1 MGQEIQQS
9 TFTELDQE
17 EFSKKLKEETEI
29 LRGWFQRKVFLRE
42 DNKCGLELEG
52 WILNKEGL
60 PAANNQKLLPLIN
73 DPQVVPEISK
83 FNFEINSHPQKI
95 EGKFLLALEEELRGL
110 WNKCDEKAS
119 ELGNEVAAIGIL
131 PTVRDE
137 DLVMTNMSAL
147 TRYQAL
153 NAECLKLRGNKPFE
167 IKIEGK
173 EEIHILKEDVMME
186 AAATSLQIHLQTA
199 QEDAADLYNLSLI
212 LSAPMV
218 ALTANAPTLYGKDL
232 WAETRI
238 PVFEQSVQLEAFK
251 AKDGS
256 MVERV
261 TFGDGYINDLMDL
274 FDENLKFPV
283 LLPYVCDKDPS
294 WLSHLRLHNGN
305 IWRWNRPIIGL
316 DGQGAPHLRIE
327 HRVNSAGP
335 SIIDVVANV
344 GLYIGMSKALLP
356 VARELSKKISFKE
369 AKENFYAAAKDG
381 LEAKIKWEGK
391 SLTIKELL
399 LDKLIPAGR
408 AGLED
413 LGVDESTLV
422 SYFDEV
428 LTPRAMSGRNGT
440 SWQREF
446 LLKNNNDVKKLIKAY
461 LEKQKSHKPVHL
473 W

>member
-167 IKIEGK
+167 IK
-173 EEIHILKEDVMME
+173 HFN
-186 AAATSLQIHLQTA
+186 TF
-199 QEDAADLYNLSLI
+199 
-212 LSAPMV
+212 
-218 ALTANAPTLYGKDL
+218 LT
-232 WAETRI
+232 
-238 PVFEQSVQLEAFK
+238 
-251 AKDGS
+251 
-256 MVERV
+256 
-261 TFGDGYINDLMDL
+261 
-274 FDENLKFPV
+274 
-283 LLPYVCDKDPS
+283 
-294 WLSHLRLHNGN
+294 
-305 IWRWNRPIIGL
+305 
-316 DGQGAPHLRIE
+316 
-327 HRVNSAGP
+327 
-335 SIIDVVANV
+335 
-344 GLYIGMSKALLP
+344 
-356 VARELSKKISFKE
+356 
-369 AKENFYAAAKDG
+369 
-381 LEAKIKWEGK
+381 
-391 SLTIKELL
+391 
-399 LDKLIPAGR
+399 
-408 AGLED
+408 
-413 LGVDESTLV
+413 
-422 SYFDEV
+422 
-428 LTPRAMSGRNGT
+428 
-440 SWQREF
+440 
-446 LLKNNNDVKKLIKAY
+446 
-461 LEKQKSHKPVHL
+461 
-473 W
+473 

>member
-29 LRGWFQRKVFLRE
+29 LRGWFKRNAFLPE

-52 WILNKEGL
+52 WILDAEGL
-60 PAANNQKLLPLIN
+60 PSPDNQKLLPLIN

-83 FNFEINSHPQKI
+83 FNFEINSMPQKI

-110 WNKCDEKAS
+110 WNICDQKAS
-119 ELGNEVAAIGIL
+119 ELGKDVAAIGIL

-153 NAECLKLRGNKPFE
+153 NTECLKLRDNKPFE
-167 IKIEGK
+167 IKVQGK
-173 EEIHILKEDVMME
+173 DELNITKDDVMME

-199 QEDAADLYNLSLI
+199 QKDAADLYNLSLI

-218 ALTANAPTLYGKDL
+218 ALSANAPTLYEKDL

-238 PVFEQSVQLEAFK
+238 PVFEQSVQLEAYQG
-251 AKDGS
+251 KDGA
-256 MVERV
+256 MIERV
-261 TFGDGYINDLMDL
+261 TFGDGYIDDLMDL

-283 LLPYVCDKDPS
+283 LLPYVIDKDPS

-316 DGQGAPHLRIE
+316 DGEGAPHLRIE

-335 SIIDVVANV
+335 SIVDVVANV

-356 VARELSKKISFKE
+356 MAKKLSQKISFNQ
-369 AKENFYAAAKDG
+369 AKENFYTAAKDG
-381 LEAKIKWEGK
+381 LDATLDWDGSKI
-391 SLTIKELL
+391 SIKDLL
-399 LDKLIPAGR
+399 VNELIPAGR
-408 AGLED
+408 SGLKD

-422 SYFDEV
+422 SYFDET
-428 LTPRAMSGRNGT
+428 LTPRAETGRNGT
-440 SWQREF
+440 CWQREF
-446 LLKNNNDVKKLIKAY
+446 LASNNFDTKKLVKAY

>member
-1 MGQEIQQS
+1 M
-9 TFTELDQE
+9 
-17 EFSKKLKEETEI
+17 
-29 LRGWFQRKVFLRE
+29 
-42 DNKCGLELEG
+42 
-52 WILNKEGL
+52 
-60 PAANNQKLLPLIN
+60 
-73 DPQVVPEISK
+73 
-83 FNFEINSHPQKI
+83 
-95 EGKFLLALEEELRGL
+95 
-110 WNKCDEKAS
+110 
-119 ELGNEVAAIGIL
+119 
-131 PTVRDE
+131 
-137 DLVMTNMSAL
+137 
-147 TRYQAL
+147 
-153 NAECLKLRGNKPFE
+153 
-167 IKIEGK
+167 
-173 EEIHILKEDVMME
+173 
-186 AAATSLQIHLQTA
+186 
-199 QEDAADLYNLSLI
+199 
-212 LSAPMV
+212 AP
-218 ALTANAPTLYGKDL
+218 
-232 WAETRI
+232 W
-238 PVFEQSVQLEAFK
+238 
-251 AKDGS
+251 
-256 MVERV
+256 
-261 TFGDGYINDLMDL
+261 FGDGYINDLMDL

-446 LLKNNNDVKKLIKAY
+446 LLKNNNDVKKLVKAY

>member
-9 TFTELDQE
+9 TFTEQDQE
-17 EFSKKLKEETEI
+17 EFAKKLKEETEI
-29 LRGWFQRKVFLRE
+29 LRGWFKRNAFLKE

-52 WILNKEGL
+52 WILNADGF
-60 PAANNQKLLPLIN
+60 PSADNQKLLPLIN

-83 FNFEINSHPQKI
+83 FNFEINSKPQVI
-95 EGKFLLALEEELRGL
+95 QGKFLLALEEDLRSL
-110 WNKCDEKAS
+110 WNICEEKAQ
-119 ELGNEVAAIGIL
+119 ELGKQVAAIGIL

-153 NAECLKLRGNKPFE
+153 NAECMKLRDNRPFE
-167 IKIEGK
+167 ISIKGK
-173 EEIHILKEDVMME
+173 EYLKVSMPDVMME

-232 WAETRI
+232 WAETRV
-238 PVFEQSVQLEAFK
+238 PVFEQSVQLEAFEG
-251 AKDGS
+251 KDGD
-256 MVERV
+256 MIERV
-261 TFGDGYINDLMDL
+261 TFGDGYISDLMDL

-283 LLPYVCDKDPS
+283 LLPYVIDKDAT

-316 DGQGAPHLRIE
+316 EGEGAPHLRIE

-335 SIIDVVANV
+335 SIVDVVANV

-356 VARELSKKISFKE
+356 MAKILSKKISFIE
-369 AKENFYAAAKDG
+369 AKENFYTAAKDG
-381 LEAKIKWEGK
+381 LDATITWEG
-391 SLTIKELL
+391 SSVSIKDLL
-399 LDKLIPAGR
+399 VNELIPAGR
-408 AGLED
+408 KGLKE

-422 SYFDEV
+422 TYFDEI
-428 LTPRAMSGRNGT
+428 LAPRAKSGKNGT

-446 LLKNNNDVKKLIKAY
+446 LSKNNNDVKKLVKAY

>member
-9 TFTELDQE
+9 TFTELDKE

-29 LRGWFQRKVFLRE
+29 LRGWFKRKAFLPQ
-42 DNKCGLELEG
+42 DNMCGLELEG
-52 WILNKEGL
+52 WILDKDGL
-60 PAANNQKLLPLIN
+60 PTAENQKLLPLVN

-83 FNFEINSHPQKI
+83 FNFEINSKPQVI
-95 EGKFLLALEEELRGL
+95 EGKFLLALEEDLRGL
-110 WNKCDEKAS
+110 WNKCDEKAK
-119 ELGNEVAAIGIL
+119 EFGADVAAIGIL

-153 NAECLKLRGNKPFE
+153 NAECLKIRGNKPFE
-167 IKIEGK
+167 IKVEGK
-173 EEIHILKEDVMME
+173 DKLDIKKNDVMME

-283 LLPYVCDKDPS
+283 LLPYVIDKDPS

-316 DGQGAPHLRIE
+316 DGEGAPHLRIE

-335 SIIDVVANV
+335 SIQDVVANV
-344 GLYIGMSKALLP
+344 ALYIGMSKALLP
-356 VARELSKKISFKE
+356 MASSLSKKISFDQS
-369 AKENFYAAAKDG
+369 KENFYSAAKDG
-381 LEAKIKWEGK
+381 LDALIKWNGSEI
-391 SLTIKELL
+391 SVKELL
-399 LDKLIPAGR
+399 VNELIPAGR
-408 AGLED
+408 AGLAE

-422 SYFDEV
+422 TYFDEI
-428 LTPRAMSGRNGT
+428 LTPRAETGKNGT
-440 SWQREF
+440 SWQLDF
-446 LLKNNNDVKKLIKAY
+446 LKANNFDTKKLVKAY